1 MNQTALV
8 IIKSMGIGDLCIL
21 TANIHAIST
30 SIGKPLVVLAQKSSR
45 ASSKFKHDPCVK
57 EVIELDKTGFFN
69 IIKKIKPYKFSQCYV
84 YSDSIRMYL
93 ISKLSNIK
101 QIFHYKFFSKKGK
114 NFYRT
119 SQEFTEKILQKKID
133 STSKIYWDKDD
144 IE

>member
-45 ASSKFKHDPCVK
+45 ASSIFKHDPYVK

-93 ISKLSNIK
+93 ISKLSNI
-101 QIFHYKFFSKKGK
+101 
-114 NFYRT
+114 
-119 SQEFTEKILQKKID
+119 
-133 STSKIYWDKDD
+133 
-144 IE
+144 